1 MDRPSRSPAG
11 SELLVQRSR
20 HDATQRR
27 QCSEALL
34 SRIMSSEFVP
44 KLFSLWKEGIPKE
57 QLRKDFLAGI
67 TVGIVALPLAIAFAI
82 ASGVTPEKGLITAI
96 IGGLVIS
103 AFGGSRVQ
111 IGGPTGAFIVIVYGI
126 VQKHGVEGLTIA
138 TLMAGVLM
146 VAMGLLRFG
155 NLLKYFPHT
164 LVLGFTSGIAVIIL
178 SSQVKDFFGLDMGA
192 VPSDFL
198 EKWAAFFDHFDAVNA
213 TALAIGAGSVLI
225 SIYWSK
231 VTRVLPGPMVAIVL
245 ATAVVALF
253 DLPVSTIED
262 HFGAIPRT
270 LPSPSFHAVSMATL
284 RDLVQPAIAIAL
296 LGSIESLLSA
306 TVADSMIGGQHRS
319 NMELVAQGGAN
330 VLSALFGGIPAT
342 GAIARTATNVKNGG
356 RTPIAGIVHALTL
369 LAIMLLV
376 APLAGKIPLACL
388 AGILVV
394 VAYNM
399 SEWRGFVSAMK
410 GNRYDVVVLLA
421 TFFITVIFDLVLAIQ
436 VGMVLAAFLFMKRMG
451 DITDLKPALTGE
463 GVQGEG
469 RLSDAELKQLPSHVM
484 VFEITG
490 PLFFGA
496 AQKFQEVMDE
506 INDRHSVVIMHMRKV
521 PLIDAT
527 GLHRLKEIVKRLKA
541 QRKTVYLTGVDP
553 HVRTELDREDWVTE
567 GMIRGS
573 VSDVLAAQAV
583 K

>member
-1 MDRPSRSPAG
+1 
-11 SELLVQRSR
+11 
-20 HDATQRR
+20 
-27 QCSEALL
+27 
-34 SRIMSSEFVP
+34 MSKEFVP
-44 KLFSLWKEGIPKE
+44 KLFSLWKTGISRE

-67 TVGIVALPLAIAFAI
+67 TVGVVALPLAIAFAI
-82 ASGVTPEKGLITAI
+82 ASGVTPDKGLITAI
-96 IGGLVIS
+96 IGGLVVSI
-103 AFGGSRVQ
+103 FGGSRVQ
-111 IGGPTGAFIVIVYGI
+111 IGGPTGAFIVIVYGV
-126 VQKHGVEGLTIA
+126 VQKHGVEGLTMA

-146 VAMGLLRFG
+146 VAMGFLRFG
-155 NLLKYFPHT
+155 NLLKFFPHT

-198 EKWAAFFDHFDAVNA
+198 EKWGAFFQHSGSVNA
-213 TALAIGAGSVLI
+213 VALVIGVGSVLI
-225 SIYWSK
+225 SVYWSRI
-231 VTRVLPGPMVAIVL
+231 TRLLPGPMVAIIL
-245 ATAVVALF
+245 ATVAVALF
-253 DLPVSTIED
+253 DLPVPTIED

-270 LPSPSFHAVSMATL
+270 LPGPSFHGVSMATL
-284 RDLVQPAIAIAL
+284 RDLIQPAIAIAL

-330 VLSALFGGIPAT
+330 VLSGLFGGIPVT

-356 RTPIAGIVHALTL
+356 RTPISGIVHALTL
-369 LAIMLLV
+369 LAIMLLA

-410 GNRYDVVVLLA
+410 GNRYDVAVLLA

-451 DITDLKPALTGE
+451 DITDLQPALTGDQ
-463 GVQGEG
+463 VQGEEH
-469 RLSDAELKQLPSHVM
+469 LFDDELKGLPPNVM
-484 VFEITG
+484 IFEITG

-496 AQKFQEVMDE
+496 AQKFQEVMDRTY
-506 INDRHSVVIMHMRKV
+506 DRHSVVVMRMGKV

-527 GLHRLKEIVKRLKA
+527 GLHRLKEIVKRLRA

-553 HVRTELDREDWVTE
+553 RVRVELDREDWVTE
-567 GMIRGS
+567 GMIRDS
-573 VSDVLAAQAV
+573 VSDALAAQPV

>member
-1 MDRPSRSPAG
+1 
-11 SELLVQRSR
+11 
-20 HDATQRR
+20 
-27 QCSEALL
+27 
-34 SRIMSSEFVP
+34 MSNEFIP
-44 KLFSLWKEGIPKE
+44 KLFTLWKAGIPKA
-57 QLRKDFLAGI
+57 QLRKDFFAGI

-103 AFGGSRVQ
+103 VFGGSRVQ

-155 NLLKYFPHT
+155 NLLKFFPHT

-192 VPSDFL
+192 VPSDFI
-198 EKWAAFFDHFDAVNA
+198 EKWSAFFQHFDDVNMA
-213 TALAIGAGSVLI
+213 ALAIGAGSVII
-225 SIYWSK
+225 SVYWTK
-231 VTRVLPGPMVAIVL
+231 VTRVLPGPMVAIL
-245 ATAVVALF
+245 LSTAAVAF
-253 DLPVSTIED
+253 FHLPVSSIED
-262 HFGAIPRT
+262 HFGAIPRN
-270 LPSPSFHAVSMATL
+270 LPTPVFHAVSMSTL
-284 RDLVQPAIAIAL
+284 RELVPPALAIAL

-330 VLSALFGGIPAT
+330 ILSALFGGIPAT

-356 RTPIAGIVHALTL
+356 RTPIAGIVHAITL

-376 APLAGKIPLACL
+376 APLAGRIPLACL

-399 SEWRGFVSAMK
+399 SEWRGFVSALK

-421 TFFITVIFDLVLAIQ
+421 TFFITVIFDLVLAIE

-451 DITDLKPALTGE
+451 DITDLKPALIGDQL
-463 GVQGEG
+463 QGED
-469 RLSDAELKQLPSHVM
+469 RLFDDELKGLPAHVM
-484 VFEITG
+484 IFEITG

-496 AQKFQEVMDE
+496 AQKFQHVMSE
-506 INDRHSVVIMHMRKV
+506 INDRHRVVIMRMHRV

-527 GLHRLKEIVKRLKA
+527 GLHRLKEIVKRLAA

-553 HVRTELDREDWVTE
+553 RVRAELEGMDWVVE
-567 GMIRGS
+567 GMIRDS
-573 VSDVLAAQAV
+573 VSDVLAAQVV

>member
-1 MDRPSRSPAG
+1 
-11 SELLVQRSR
+11 
-20 HDATQRR
+20 
-27 QCSEALL
+27 
-34 SRIMSSEFVP
+34 
-44 KLFSLWKEGIPKE
+44 
-57 QLRKDFLAGI
+57 
-67 TVGIVALPLAIAFAI
+67 
-82 ASGVTPEKGLITAI
+82 
-96 IGGLVIS
+96 
-103 AFGGSRVQ
+103 
-111 IGGPTGAFIVIVYGI
+111 
-126 VQKHGVEGLTIA
+126 
-138 TLMAGVLM
+138 MAGVLM
-146 VAMGLLRFG
+146 VVMGLLRFG

-192 VPSDFL
+192 VPSDFI
-198 EKWAAFFDHFDAVNA
+198 EKWAAFLDHFKGVNA
-213 TALAIGAGSVLI
+213 TALVIGVGSVLV
-225 SIYWSK
+225 SVYWSK
-231 VTRVLPGPMVAIVL
+231 VTRVLPGPMVAILL
-245 ATAVVALF
+245 ATAAVAF
-253 DLPVSTIED
+253 FNLPVSTIED
-262 HFGAIPRT
+262 HFGAIPRS
-270 LPSPSFHAVSMATL
+270 LPSPSFHAVSMSTL
-284 RDLVQPAIAIAL
+284 RDLVQPALAIAL
-296 LGSIESLLSA
+296 LGAIESLLSA

-356 RTPIAGIVHALTL
+356 RTPIAGIVHAITL

-399 SEWRGFVSAMK
+399 SEWRGFVSALK

-463 GVQGEG
+463 GAQGEG
-469 RLSDAELKQLPSHVM
+469 RLSAAELEKLPSHVM
-484 VFEITG
+484 IFEITG

-496 AQKFQEVMDE
+496 AQKFQEVMGE
-506 INDRHSVVIMHMRKV
+506 INDRHSVVIMQMHKV

-527 GLHRLKEIVKRLKA
+527 GLHRLKELVKRLNA

-553 HVRTELDREDWVTE
+553 RVRAELEREDWVTE
-567 GMIRGS
+567 GMIRSS
-573 VSDVLAAQAV
+573 VSVVLAVQGL

>member
-1 MDRPSRSPAG
+1 MR
-11 SELLVQRSR
+11 
-20 HDATQRR
+20 
-27 QCSEALL
+27 
-34 SRIMSSEFVP
+34 SEFTP
-44 KLFSLWKEGIPKE
+44 KLFTLWKAGIPKE
-57 QLRKDFLAGI
+57 QLRKDFFAGI

-103 AFGGSRVQ
+103 IFGGSRVQ

-126 VQKHGVEGLTIA
+126 VQKHGVDGLTIA

-155 NLLKYFPHT
+155 NLLKFFPHT

-192 VPSDFL
+192 VPSDFI
-198 EKWAAFFDHFDAVNA
+198 EKWTAFFQHFGGVNA

-225 SIYWSK
+225 SVYWGK
-231 VTRVLPGPMVAIVL
+231 ITRVLPGPMVAIL
-245 ATAVVALF
+245 LSTAAVALF
-253 DLPVSTIED
+253 HLPVSTIED

-270 LPSPSFHAVSMATL
+270 LPSPEFHTVSMSTL
-284 RDLVQPAIAIAL
+284 RELVQPALAIAL

-356 RTPIAGIVHALTL
+356 RTPVAGIVHAITL

-399 SEWRGFVSAMK
+399 SEWRGFVSALK

-421 TFFITVIFDLVLAIQ
+421 TFFITVIFDLVLAIE
-436 VGMVLAAFLFMKRMG
+436 VGMVLAAFLFMKRMS
-451 DITDLKPALTGE
+451 DITDLKPALTGD
-463 GVQGEG
+463 QLHGEDH
-469 RLSDAELKQLPSHVM
+469 LFEYELKDLPSDVM
-484 VFEITG
+484 IFEITG

-496 AQKFQEVMDE
+496 AQKFQEVMGE
-506 INDRHSVVIMHMRKV
+506 INDRHRVVILRMQNV

-527 GLHRLKEIVKRLKA
+527 GLHRLKEIVKRLTAK
-541 QRKTVYLTGVDP
+541 RKTVYLTGVDP
-553 HVRTELDREDWVTE
+553 RVRAELDREDWVVD
-567 GMIRGS
+567 GMVRDS
-573 VSDVLAAQAV
+573 VAEALAA
-583 K
+583 KTGK

>member
-1 MDRPSRSPAG
+1 
-11 SELLVQRSR
+11 
-20 HDATQRR
+20 
-27 QCSEALL
+27 
-34 SRIMSSEFVP
+34 MSKEFVP
-44 KLFSLWKEGIPKE
+44 KLFTLWRSGITRE
-57 QLRKDFLAGI
+57 QLRKDVLAGI
-67 TVGIVALPLAIAFAI
+67 TVGVVALPLAIAFAI
-82 ASGVTPEKGLITAI
+82 ASGVTPDKGLITAI

-103 AFGGSRVQ
+103 IFGGSRVQ

-146 VAMGLLRFG
+146 VVMGLLRFG
-155 NLLKYFPHT
+155 NLLKFFPHT

-198 EKWAAFFDHFDAVNA
+198 EKWSAFFRHSGSVNA
-213 TALAIGAGSVLI
+213 LALAIGASSVLI
-225 SIYWSK
+225 SIYWSRI
-231 VTRVLPGPMVAIVL
+231 TRVLPGPMVAIVL
-245 ATAVVALF
+245 ATTAVALF
-253 DLPVSTIED
+253 DLPVPTIED

-270 LPSPSFHAVSMATL
+270 LPGPSFSGVSMATL

-356 RTPIAGIVHALTL
+356 RTPISGIVHALTL
-369 LAIMLLV
+369 LAIMLLA

-399 SEWRGFVSAMK
+399 SEWRAFVSAMK

-451 DITDLKPALTGE
+451 DITDLQPALTGDQ
-463 GVQGEG
+463 VDGEDQ
-469 RLSDAELKQLPSHVM
+469 LFDDELKGLPPNAII
-484 VFEITG
+484 FEVTG

-496 AQKFQEVMDE
+496 AQKFQEVMVHT
-506 INDRHSVVIMHMRKV
+506 NDRHNVVILRMRKV

-527 GLHRLKEIVKRLKA
+527 GLHRLKEIVKRLRA
-541 QRKTVYLTGVDP
+541 QRRSVYLTGLDP
-553 HVRTELDREDWVTE
+553 RVRVELDREDWVTE
-567 GMIRGS
+567 GMIHGS
-573 VSDVLAAQAV
+573 VSDVVAALTV

>member
-1 MDRPSRSPAG
+1 M
-11 SELLVQRSR
+11 
-20 HDATQRR
+20 H
-27 QCSEALL
+27 
-34 SRIMSSEFVP
+34 SEFVP
-44 KLFSLWKEGIPKE
+44 KLYTLWKAGIPRE
-57 QLRKDFLAGI
+57 QLRKDLFAGI

-82 ASGVTPEKGLITAI
+82 ASGVTPQQGLITAI
-96 IGGLVIS
+96 IGGGVIS

-111 IGGPTGAFIVIVYGI
+111 IGGPTGAFIVIVYDI
-126 VQKHGVEGLTIA
+126 VQKYGVEGLTIA

-146 VAMGLLRFG
+146 MAMGLLRFG
-155 NLLKYFPHT
+155 NLLKFFPHT

-178 SSQVKDFFGLDMGA
+178 SSQVKDFFGLDMGV

-198 EKWAAFFDHFDAVNA
+198 GKWPAFFRHAASVNA
-213 TALAIGAGSVLI
+213 AALGIGVGSVAV
-225 SIYWSK
+225 SVYWSK
-231 VTRVLPGPMVAIVL
+231 VTRVLPGMMVAIL
-245 ATAVVALF
+245 LSTAAVMLF
-253 DLPVSTIED
+253 HLPVSTIED

-270 LPSPSFHAVSMATL
+270 LPEPSFHATDLAAL
-284 RDLVQPAIAIAL
+284 RNLVQPAVAIAL

-306 TVADSMIGGQHRS
+306 TVSDSMIGGQHRS

-330 VLSALFGGIPAT
+330 ILSALFGGIPAT

-356 RTPIAGIVHALTL
+356 RTPIAGIMHAVTL

-399 SEWRGFVSAMK
+399 SEWRGFVSALK

-421 TFFITVIFDLVLAIQ
+421 TFFITVIFDLVLAIE

-451 DITDLKPALTGE
+451 DITDLKPALTG
-463 GVQGEG
+463 GPVNGED
-469 RLSDAELKQLPSHVM
+469 RLFEDELKDLPAHVM
-484 VFEITG
+484 IFEITG

-496 AQKFQEVMDE
+496 AQKFQEVMGE
-506 INDRHSVVIMHMRKV
+506 INDRHRVVIMLMRKV

-527 GLHRLKEIVKRLKA
+527 GLHRLKDIVKRLRA
-541 QRKTVYLTGVDP
+541 QRKAVYLTGVDP
-553 HVRTELDREDWVTE
+553 RVRIELDREDWVVE
-567 GMIRGS
+567 GMVRDS
-573 VSDVLAAQAV
+573 VSDALSAHD
-583 K
+583 